1 MFRIN
6 SKLVLPQIII
16 EDNLVLTFQ
25 QFSVL
30 NESGYL
36 DKLIN
41 RTVCEHIRFYRN
53 DIAYVRVKQSE
64 SVCIYCY
71 SNKKLKKQISVIC
84 NMRDYFDDE
93 NNELLTYCEKNE
105 IRFEVFD
112 YENEFEITNPK
123 IRNLIKVNKS
133 KAIIV
138 GENYSE
144 PMAFDEF
151 YELKINPRCDSCG
164 KKISF
169 GSSRCGL
176 CLSGAS
182 NTTADSSEKKRPE
195 RKNPYNFIEKLQ
207 LGKKN
212 YENVAK
218 KEVQKILNYS
228 FGSNEF
234 EI

>member
-1 MFRIN
+1 MFRVN
-6 SKLVLPQIII
+6 SKLLLPQIII
-16 EDNLVLTFQ
+16 EDSLVLTFQ

-36 DKLIN
+36 DKLKN
-41 RTVCEHIRFYRN
+41 KSVCEHIRFYKN
-53 DIAYVRVKQSE
+53 EIAYVKVKQSE
-64 SVCIYCY
+64 SFCIYCY
-71 SNKKLKKQISVIC
+71 SNKKIKKQISVIC
-84 NMRDYFDDE
+84 NLRDYFDEE

-105 IRFEVFD
+105 LRFEVFD
-112 YENEFEITNPK
+112 YENEIEITNSK
-123 IRNLIKVNKS
+123 IRNLIKANKS
-133 KAIIV
+133 KAVIV

-144 PMAFDEF
+144 PLTFEEF
-151 YELKINPRCDSCG
+151 YELKINPRCYSCG
-164 KKISF
+164 KKVPF
-169 GSSRCGL
+169 GTSRCGL

-182 NTTADSSEKKRPE
+182 NTTADSSEKKIPE

-207 LGKKN
+207 LSKKD
-212 YENVAK
+212 YDKVAK